1 MSINVNLVNGVLVDS
16 STNAPID
23 TLSSPETET
32 TPEKGYG
39 IHSNGYADTQ
49 VPFAASRMIGKSLT
63 ASSATDSLTDSL
75 DRLYELCH
83 SIEDDEVALSFSDD
97 IDELYVKVEDE
108 TSSNAALIYNN
119 GDTTTTHPV
128 ELSEAALAYINS
140 NPAARKVLEVN
151 ISTGIHAG
159 NRPDTVAVEEVS
171 ESNKVFE
178 DEINS
183 LHNLIVEQLV
193 SEGFY
198 DSDYDDDYD
207 DDYLEDDDYDDDY
220 FNGYYDSYYF
230 GDVDHERDNFDD
242 EEEDVEEN
250 VEEEDDVITPFDVW
264 DASREDSVN
273 SSYFY
278 SRPSV
283 DEVPGAG
290 SGTLTDSPKEEEEEE
305 DNSNGKS
312 GDYDEFNDYDLMA
325 EILNRIFKV
334 VDNL

>member
-16 STNAPID
+16 STNTPID
-23 TLSSPETET
+23 TFASPEAND
-32 TPEKGYG
+32 TPDKGYG
-39 IHSNGYADTQ
+39 IHSNGYADTK
-49 VPFAASRMIGKSLT
+49 VPFASSRMIGKSLT
-63 ASSATDSLTDSL
+63 SSSSSATDSLTDHL

-83 SIEDDEVALSFSDD
+83 NIEDDDVALAISNSIDD
-97 IDELYVKVEDE
+97 LYVKVEDE
-108 TSSNAALIYNN
+108 TTSNAALIYNN

-140 NPAARKVLEVN
+140 NPTARKVLEVN

-198 DSDYDDDYD
+198 DSDYDSDYD
-207 DDYLEDDDYDDDY
+207 DDYFEDDDYDDDY

-242 EEEDVEEN
+242 EEEN
-250 VEEEDDVITPFDVW
+250 VEEDDDVIIPFDVW
-264 DASREDSVN
+264 DASREDSAN

-290 SGTLTDSPKEEEEEE
+290 SGTLADYNKEEEEEE
-305 DNSNGKS
+305 DDSKDKS
-312 GDYDEFNDYDLMA
+312 GDYDEFDDYDLMA
-325 EILNRIFKV
+325 EILNRLFKV
-334 VDNL
+334 VDDL